1 MKSVIMCSVVPLL
14 SGVRCAFRLGVHF
27 ALQLRICTGFRC
39 DETLSMSPKITLT
52 CEYGRKSKPFLR
64 PEQLKA
70 FIHEVRTIVLRC
82 VSDRYVKNVHTQQ
95 RREPPCLSDEQYGH
109 RQKHMMLCPTT
120 TSDWQLPSLLG
131 SPQPLP
137 EWYVV
142 NTSPA
147 ALLHLVAQS

>member
-82 VSDRYVKNVHTQQ
+82 VRIGMSRTFTRSKDASLHVSQMNNTVRDRST
-95 RREPPCLSDEQYGH
+95 
-109 RQKHMMLCPTT
+109 
-120 TSDWQLPSLLG
+120 
-131 SPQPLP
+131 
-137 EWYVV
+137 
-142 NTSPA
+142 
-147 ALLHLVAQS
+147 